1 MAHTEGHLT
10 TTNGLT
16 LRTQRWMPEGVAKA
30 VIVLTHGLG
39 EHSGRYGHTAAALT
53 TAGYAVYTY
62 DLRGHGKSGGPRG
75 HTPNL
80 EALLDDLQVVYDW
93 AKIENAGRKFFL
105 MAHSMG
111 GNITLNYVLRR
122 RPSVIG
128 VVLTSPWL
136 GPTNPPAPLLMNIG
150 RFLSGVVPA
159 FALDSGISGEP
170 LAHDAELLNSFPDLN
185 LTHTKIT
192 ARLGTTVFNAAE
204 YALAHAIEFTLPLF
218 ILHAG
223 ADRLASPAASKAF
236 YEKAGSGDKQ
246 YRLWEGL
253 YHEILNE
260 TERGMVMQAIVG
272 WLNNKL

>member
-1 MAHTEGHLT
+1 MAHTEGQLT
-10 TTNGLT
+10 STDGLT
-16 LRTQRWMPEGVAKA
+16 LRTQRWTPEGVAKA

-39 EHSGRYGHTAAALT
+39 EHSGRYGHTATALT
-53 TAGYAVYTY
+53 TAGYSVYTY

-122 RPSVIG
+122 QPSVIG

-136 GPTNPPAPLLMNIG
+136 GPTTPPAPLLMNIG

-204 YALAHAIEFTLPLF
+204 YALAHATEFTLPLF

-223 ADRLASPAASKAF
+223 ADRLASSAASKAF
-236 YEKAGSGDKQ
+236 YEKAGASDKH
-246 YRLWEGL
+246 YRLWDGM

-260 TERGMVMQAIVG
+260 TERGKVMQAIIG
-272 WLNNKL
+272 WLDNKL